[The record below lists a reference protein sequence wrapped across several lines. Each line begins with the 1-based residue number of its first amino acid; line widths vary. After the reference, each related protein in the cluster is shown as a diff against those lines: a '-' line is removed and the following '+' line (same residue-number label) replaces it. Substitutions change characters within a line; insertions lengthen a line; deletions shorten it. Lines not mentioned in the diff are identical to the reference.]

1 VSETRAA
8 KPTHQSAMLERREH
22 LLGKAYRL
30 LYDHPLH
37 IVRGEGAS
45 GSFMY

>member
-1 VSETRAA
+1 
-8 KPTHQSAMLERREH
+8 MLERREH